1 MRPES
6 NLTDP
11 ARTWIEVDLGALV
24 SNAKTVATRAAGAR
38 LLPMVKANAY
48 GLGAAPVARALES
61 LDPWGYGVAT
71 PEEGAELRAAG
82 ITRRIVVFTP
92 VTEALADVAKHDLTP
107 ALDGVA
113 QVRAWRALAG
123 DQPFH
128 VQVDTGMG
136 RGGIWWEAF
145 AERSREFSD
154 AAGLEGV
161 FTHFHS
167 AQSDPASVKEQWQRF
182 QGALASLPRRPA
194 IVHAANSAAA
204 LGFPEVAADLV
215 RPGIFLYG
223 GLAGVQRPQPVV
235 TWRARVSGVEWREAG
250 MTVSYGATFTA
261 RTRISLSAI
270 AAGYADGVDHKL
282 SNVGA
287 VLISG
292 RRLPIA
298 GRVTM
303 DTTMA
308 WSGEWAPEEGA
319 VAILIGKDGE
329 EEITLDE
336 MATAAGTIS
345 YEVLTRI
352 GARVERRYR

>member
-1 MRPES
+1 
-6 NLTDP
+6 
-11 ARTWIEVDLGALV
+11 
-24 SNAKTVATRAAGAR
+24 
-38 LLPMVKANAY
+38 
-48 GLGAAPVARALES
+48 
-61 LDPWGYGVAT
+61 
-71 PEEGAELRAAG
+71 
-82 ITRRIVVFTP
+82 
-92 VTEALADVAKHDLTP
+92 
-107 ALDGVA
+107 
-113 QVRAWRALAG
+113 
-123 DQPFH
+123 
-128 VQVDTGMG
+128 MG

-167 AQSDPASVKEQWQRF
+167 AESDPASVKAQWQRF

-194 IVHAANSAAA
+194 LVHAANSAAA
-204 LGFPEVAADLV
+204 LGFPEVAADVV

-223 GLAGVQRPQPVV
+223 GMAGVHRPRPVV

-270 AAGYADGVDHKL
+270 AAGYADGVDRRL

-287 VLISG
+287 VLIAG
-292 RRLPIA
+292 RRLRVA

-308 WSGEWAPEEGA
+308 WSGEWAPEAGA
-319 VAILIGKDGE
+319 VATLIGTDGQD
-329 EEITLDE
+329 EITLDE